1 MIIKDVLSTHPL
13 VLHTPI
19 VTQGPKNS
27 VTFNQSPLA
36 LTKSSLL
43 PFSRENKENVHLV
56 PNVRA
61 LSGFI
66 NKWLPVFQTCLD
78 QKGEVVEGP
87 FSTGEEREM
96 EVRLEDSLMLEL
108 TAKEETDS
116 IEGYCDI
123 SLSLSGEVC

>member
-1 MIIKDVLSTHPL
+1 M
-13 VLHTPI
+13 
-19 VTQGPKNS
+19 
-27 VTFNQSPLA
+27 F
-36 LTKSSLL
+36 
-43 PFSRENKENVHLV
+43 
-56 PNVRA
+56 
-61 LSGFI
+61 
-66 NKWLPVFQTCLD
+66 WTCLD